1 MTVSAA
7 LDVHQPGVHVELTLD
22 QRPPALLPDQPP
34 GPAVQLPEHGR
45 PVRVWL
51 QSRVYGH
58 GLRQAPEAE
67 TRVIVLPVRVGLLR
81 VLGVP
86 RAGVVS
92 PGLGVDAVL
101 GVDAHPVV
109 AVLHSAKV
117 QVRGGT
123 EEPAIELAEDVE
135 DVLGEVLVLVHVAA
149 VESLARVG
157 ICPHPVPLPENR
169 RTRGSQDDL
178 LTALDSLSLSS
189 PGKPGQLL
197 LPDDQAS
204 IIRGRCIVT
213 PRSVKVVN
221 ISSDVT

>member
-1 MTVSAA
+1 MMWS
-7 LDVHQPGVHVELTLD
+7 
-22 QRPPALLPDQPP
+22 
-34 GPAVQLPEHGR
+34 PAVQLPEHGR

-58 GLRQAPEAE
+58 GLRQAAEAE

-81 VLGVP
+81 VLGAMFVYVLINARDHLRVP

-101 GVDAHPVV
+101 GVDAHSVV

-117 QVRGGT
+117 QVRGGS
-123 EEPAIELAEDVE
+123 EQPAIALAEDVE

-157 ICPHPVPLPENR
+157 VSSHPVPLPENR

-178 LTALDSLSLSS
+178 LTAL
-189 PGKPGQLL
+189 
-197 LPDDQAS
+197 
-204 IIRGRCIVT
+204 
-213 PRSVKVVN
+213 
-221 ISSDVT
+221 